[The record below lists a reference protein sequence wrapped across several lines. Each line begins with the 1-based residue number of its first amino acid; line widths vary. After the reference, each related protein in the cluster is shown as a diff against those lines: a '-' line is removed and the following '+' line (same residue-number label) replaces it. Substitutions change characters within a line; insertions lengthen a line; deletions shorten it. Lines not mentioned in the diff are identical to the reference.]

1 MNRFLILISI
11 LLLGLT
17 ACKRQ
22 TLEERIQAEAALFTQ
37 KNCPKQVDK
46 FTVMDSCVFSIP
58 ERTYYYNYTVKG
70 DLDVDSIY
78 TQDLYEAFRQDLLSG
93 IKGSITLKAC
103 KDAGVSFCYRY
114 YSDRSGKLL
123 MMQKFTKKDY
133 R

>member
-1 MNRFLILISI
+1 MNRYLILISI

-78 TQDLYEAFRQDLLSG
+78 TQDLYEAFREDLLSG

>member
-70 DLDVDSIY
+70 NLDVDSIY
-78 TQDLYEAFRQDLLSG
+78 TQDLYEAFREDLLSG

>member
-1 MNRFLILISI
+1 MNRYLILISI

-78 TQDLYEAFRQDLLSG
+78 TQDLNEAFREDLLSG

>member
-78 TQDLYEAFRQDLLSG
+78 TQDLNEAFREDLLSG

>member
-1 MNRFLILISI
+1 MNRYLILISI

>member
-78 TQDLYEAFRQDLLSG
+78 TQDLHEAFREDLLSG

>member
-78 TQDLYEAFRQDLLSG
+78 TQDLYEAFREDLLSG